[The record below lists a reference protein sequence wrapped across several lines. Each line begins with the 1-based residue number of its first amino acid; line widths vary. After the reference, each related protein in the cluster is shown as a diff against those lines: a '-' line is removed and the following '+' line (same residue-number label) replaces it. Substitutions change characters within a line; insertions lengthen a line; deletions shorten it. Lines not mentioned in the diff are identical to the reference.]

1 MARVARSPRLAAI
14 GVATLSGLMFKLLAV
29 WMTRIITRPR
39 TKLAAEAVATLE
51 IHSFFFKNVTC
62 LKNSF
67 THYLV
72 PLKRRTF
79 SNVKRL
85 GVGIHAMAMAKTEAR
100 VPTTMAWT

>member
-14 GVATLSGLMFKLLAV
+14 GVATLSGLIFNLLAV
-29 WMTRIITRPR
+29 WMTRIMTRPR

-51 IHSFFFKNVTC
+51 KHSFDQNCKLFEKFH
-62 LKNSF
+62 LL
-67 THYLV
+67 HYLV
-72 PLKRRTF
+72 PHKRRTF

>member
-29 WMTRIITRPR
+29 WMTRIMTRPR

-51 IHSFFFKNVTC
+51 IHSFFFQKCN
-62 LKNSF
+62 LFEKLF
-67 THYLV
+67 HYLV
-72 PLKRRTF
+72 PLKRTTF

-85 GVGIHAMAMAKTEAR
+85 GVGIHAMAMAKIEAR

>member
-29 WMTRIITRPR
+29 WMTRIMTRPR

-51 IHSFFFKNVTC
+51 IHSFFKNVTY
-62 LKNSF
+62 LKNYF
-67 THYLV
+67 TTHYLV